1 MTTYKPRVIDEAIA
15 RRLRNKGAVLVEG
28 AKWCGKTTTCE
39 QHAASILYMSDPDR
53 VRQNLQLAD
62 ISPRSL
68 LQGDT
73 PRLIDEW
80 QLAPKLW
87 DAVRFEADHRDGF
100 GHFLLTGSAVPA
112 EMDEVRHTGT
122 GRFAWL
128 RMRPMS
134 LYESGESSGAVS
146 LGALFAAPQ
155 EPLFAETKTTLEQ
168 IAFLICRGGWPQA
181 TFLEGADALAQA
193 FDYLDAVVKSDI
205 SRVDGVTRNENRA
218 RLLMR
223 SLARH
228 QGTQAPNTTICEDI
242 SVCDDGEISKDT
254 VVSYTNALKKIF
266 VIEDCPAWNPK
277 LRSKT
282 AIRTSDTRYFVDPS
296 IASAA
301 LGIGPG
307 DLLNDLETCGLFF
320 ETLCIRDLRVYAEF
334 LEGGVSH
341 FRTKEG
347 LECDAVVHLRNGC
360 YGLVEVKLGG
370 DKLIEEGART
380 LKAVAGQI
388 DTQKMKEPSFLMVLT
403 GASPYAY
410 RREDGVYVVPVTTLK
425 Q

>member
-1 MTTYKPRVIDEAIA
+1 MGNYKHRVIDEAIT
-15 RRLRNKGAVLVEG
+15 RRLRSKGAILVEG

-53 VRQNLQLAD
+53 VKQNLQLAD
-62 ISPRSL
+62 ISPRML
-68 LQGDT
+68 LQGET

-80 QLAPKLW
+80 QMAPKLW

-112 EMDEVRHTGT
+112 EMEQVHHTGT
-122 GRFAWL
+122 GRFAWIK
-128 RMRPMS
+128 MRPMS
-134 LYESGESSGAVS
+134 LYESGESSGDVS
-146 LGALFAAPQ
+146 LKALFDSDA
-155 EPLFAETKTTLEQ
+155 EPVFAESRMSLEK

-181 TFLEGADALAQA
+181 TFLEGEDALLQS

-205 SRVDGVTRNENRA
+205 NRVDGVSRSESRA

-242 SVCDDGEISKDT
+242 DVGEDVELSKDT

-266 VIEDCPAWNPK
+266 VIEDCPAWSPN

-296 IASAA
+296 IATAA
-301 LGIGPG
+301 LGVGPG
-307 DLLNDLETCGLFF
+307 DLLNDLETCGLLF
-320 ETLCIRDLRVYAEF
+320 ETLCIRDLRVYTEA
-334 LEGGVSH
+334 LDGGVYH
-341 FRTKEG
+341 FRTKDG
-347 LECDAVVHLRNGC
+347 LECDAVIHLRNGS
-360 YGLVEVKLGG
+360 YGLIEIKLGG
-370 DKLIEEGART
+370 DKLIEEGACT
-380 LKAVAGQI
+380 LKAVADKL
-388 DTQKMKEPSFLMVLT
+388 DTSKMKKPSFLMVLT
-403 GASPYAY
+403 AASPYAY
-410 RREDGVYVVPVTTLK
+410 RREDGVYVVPIGCLK
-425 Q
+425 N